1 MSLTNLGAE
10 NMWRL
15 LMASLALALV
25 VSPADGHDPDGA
37 WNWWFVL
44 QRNMRGN
51 SCCNGSDARFLS
63 DDDWRISDKHY
74 QVRIGGQW
82 LDVEDWQLLKPAQSN
97 PTGKAIIWY
106 GDPEHELGF
115 YIRCFTPSQES

>member
-1 MSLTNLGAE
+1 
-10 NMWRL
+10 MWRL
-15 LMASLALALV
+15 PMASLAIVLV

-63 DDDWRISDKHY
+63 DDDWRISGRHY

-82 LDVEDWQLLKPAQSN
+82 LDVEDWKLLKPVQSN